1 MQAPWDTTNPY
12 AAMAN
17 NPVYFEDPDGE
28 NPVAGVAT
36 FAGSLWADVTRMGFQ
51 AARGQTHELMK
62 MSSLKYVAGRISVA
76 GARGIAASLGG
87 ASTIA
92 ASAGVEGAASAA
104 RQFGAIGR
112 VDGRQLA
119 VDAAL
124 GAASSGLGSLVK
136 ASAPASHHALTNS
149 ILAGRGELTGEAA
162 YQYGRLQGWSRP
174 APVPVNS
181 ASLRAPTAP
190 SSYLCAPPPDGRRLD
205 P

>member
-1 MQAPWDTTNPY
+1 
-12 AAMAN
+12 
-17 NPVYFEDPDGE
+17 
-28 NPVAGVAT
+28 
-36 FAGSLWADVTRMGFQ
+36 
-51 AARGQTHELMK
+51 

-76 GARGIAASLGG
+76 GARRIAASLGG

-104 RQFGAIGR
+104 RQLGAIGR

-162 YQYGRLQGWSRP
+162 YQYGQLQGWSRP

-190 SSYLCAPPPDGRRLD
+190 SSARHHPTADASTPRPPARIIMNRLITTRLPDNSFEERTGLPIWYVVHPRLAHRRGCAARHHREVRSPA
-205 P
+205 